1 MAGRLHNQ
9 YHGGF
14 MTDNRSSL
22 FFYGLGLG
30 VVGAL
35 LLAPK
40 SGVQTRTA
48 IAEKAKEGEEFL
60 KRQSCQIRGS
70 VTGTIERGRKAA
82 KRTARGIAD
91 ALDAG
96 KRKFAG

>member
-1 MAGRLHNQ
+1 
-9 YHGGF
+9 

-48 IAEKAKEGEEFL
+48 IVNKAKEGQEFL
-60 KRQSCQIRGS
+60 KRQSCEISDS

-82 KRTARGIAD
+82 ERTARGIAD

-96 KRKFAG
+96 KSTFAG

>member
-1 MAGRLHNQ
+1 
-9 YHGGF
+9 
-14 MTDNRSSL
+14 MTDNRRSL
-22 FFYGLGLG
+22 FFWGLGLG

-40 SGVQTRTA
+40 SGAQTRTA
-48 IAEKAKEGEEFL
+48 IVDKAKEGQEFI
-60 KRQSCQIRGS
+60 KRQSCQIRDS

-96 KRKFAG
+96 KRTLAG

>member
-1 MAGRLHNQ
+1 
-9 YHGGF
+9 

-40 SGVQTRTA
+40 SGAQTRTA
-48 IAEKAKEGEEFL
+48 IVDKAREGQKFL
-60 KRQSCQIRGS
+60 KRQSCQIRDS

-82 KRTARGIAD
+82 ERTAQGIAD

-96 KRKFAG
+96 KSTFVG